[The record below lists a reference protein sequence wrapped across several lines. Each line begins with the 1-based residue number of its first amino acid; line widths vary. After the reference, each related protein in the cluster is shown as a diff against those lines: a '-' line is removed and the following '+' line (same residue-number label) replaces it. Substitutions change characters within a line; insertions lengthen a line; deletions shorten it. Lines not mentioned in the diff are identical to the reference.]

1 MVYDIITIG
10 DATVDTFCLLEAESE
25 LCRLDKKGEWLS
37 LRYGS
42 KIPVKAVNTVVGA
55 GNAANVAMGT
65 HRLGLKTAIYTILGA
80 DDKGRAIKDR
90 FKQHTIGAEYI
101 KLERGTCTNT
111 ATVIDYK
118 SDRTILVYHNEREYR
133 VLKFAP
139 TKWMYFS
146 SIYTHDNEF
155 YNSLA
160 EYVARH
166 QIKLGFNPGSM
177 QLRLGVEGLQ
187 PILSV
192 SEALFV
198 DVEEAERL
206 TGKKTRDKQR
216 LLRALKQL
224 GPRIIVLTDGRHGS
238 YCFDGE
244 QMYQIGIVDLPVV
257 ERTGCGDAYAS
268 GFVSALH
275 YGLPVTEAM
284 RWGSVN
290 GAHEATALGSQTG
303 LVTKGKMQ
311 TFLARHHEFQPQ
323 EI

>member
-10 DATVDTFCLLEAESE
+10 DATVDTFCALEEGSD

-42 KIPVKAVNTVVGA
+42 KIPVKAVNTVIGA

-80 DDKGRAIKDR
+80 DDKGKAIRDR
-90 FKQHTIGAEYI
+90 FKQHAIGTEYV
-101 KLERGTCTNT
+101 KLEPGTCTNT

-118 SDRTILVYHNEREYR
+118 SDRTILVYHNEHQYR
-133 VLKFAP
+133 ARKFAP

-146 SIYTHDNEF
+146 SIGACREDF
-155 YNSLA
+155 YPSLA
-160 EYVARH
+160 QYVSKH
-166 QIKLGFNPGSM
+166 QIKLGFNPGSL
-177 QLRLGVEGLQ
+177 QLRLGATKLQ
-187 PILSV
+187 PILAV
-192 SEALFV
+192 SAVLFV
-198 DVEEAERL
+198 DVEEGQRL
-206 TGKKTRDKQR
+206 IKKKTKDIKR
-216 LLRALKQL
+216 LLHGLKAL
-224 GPRIIVLTDGRHGS
+224 GPRIIILTDGRRGS

-268 GFVSALH
+268 AFVSALH

-303 LVTKGKMQ
+303 LLTRRSMEV
-311 TFLARHHEFQPQ
+311 FLKKHQDFQPRRM
-323 EI
+323 